1 MRMANPSTSDL
12 SNGGESMSLWM
23 SAAVNRPSAFVS
35 VHVELVGCGIR
46 RDISC
51 QAWEIVIMFN
61 VARVFGK
68 ADIELL
74 SLCAYTD
81 VWMKR
86 FSISGP
92 MSDKKLSG

>member
-1 MRMANPSTSDL
+1 
-12 SNGGESMSLWM
+12 
-23 SAAVNRPSAFVS
+23 
-35 VHVELVGCGIR
+35 
-46 RDISC
+46 
-51 QAWEIVIMFN
+51 MFN

-74 SLCAYTD
+74 SLCDYTD

-92 MSDKKLSG
+92 TSDKKLSG